1 MPLVVHVHHVRRHVI
16 EVVVDGSDLE
26 PPAEEAGYHGLH
38 FLIEQDEIAHDHRLV
53 SHLLERRVRSEGEPS
68 LHRDTPNGDGEIG
81 PGHPDPEDLAGLNL
95 ARLAELPLHCLPV
108 GVCGACHYR
117 RAHNRDKTENNYRRV
132 QYPKSHGQ
140 DLPLHLPLLNRTV
153 LPICSIEVS
162 PYGDLLD
169 EQKGSAAGRAAQ
181 GRAGRTHHECARSES
196 AEVERTAVPTTEE
209 ALPGGRR
216 PRPAPRPA
224 RAAR

>member
-1 MPLVVHVHHVRRHVI
+1 MIQLPMSARCTVLTWDAR
-16 EVVVDGSDLE
+16 
-26 PPAEEAGYHGLH
+26 EA
-38 FLIEQDEIAHDHRLV
+38 
-53 SHLLERRVRSEGEPS
+53 
-68 LHRDTPNGDGEIG
+68 
-81 PGHPDPEDLAGLNL
+81 PDAPEDLLKEA
-95 ARLAELPLHCLPV
+95 P
-108 GVCGACHYR
+108 
-117 RAHNRDKTENNYRRV
+117 
-132 QYPKSHGQ
+132 GQ
-140 DLPLHLPLLNRTV
+140 VTFGQLPLLYRTV

-181 GRAGRTHHECARSES
+181 GRAGRTHHECARSEG

-216 PRPAPRPA
+216 PQPAPRPA